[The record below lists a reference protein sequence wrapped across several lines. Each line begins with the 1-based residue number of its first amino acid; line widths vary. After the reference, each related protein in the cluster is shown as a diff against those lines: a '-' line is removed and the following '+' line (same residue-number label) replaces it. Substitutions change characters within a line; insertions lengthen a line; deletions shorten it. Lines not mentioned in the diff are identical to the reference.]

1 MGSHF
6 CYLTMWIG
14 RIGGFILKRIVFISN
29 EYGKQYASRSRYKS
43 RNQLHST
50 YISRHLYLMR
60 KLYHPHC
67 GYLLLDRQ
75 AAPTECVKQSM
86 LLQKY
91 LLFPC
96 ASYQVPRGKIISP
109 ARTYLYN
116 YHPAPRLLGFHSSS
130 SSPSSSPNA
139 LRLRGIF
146 FVFLRFFLPGPRYI
160 HTYMRSDIVVLE
172 LSMCRRNMKDKH
184 NTTHRDEQCWV
195 PNSLLPFSK
204 Y

>member
-1 MGSHF
+1 MN
-6 CYLTMWIG
+6 TA
-14 RIGGFILKRIVFISN
+14 SN
-29 EYGKQYASRSRYKS
+29 TRLEVDIKVVTNYI
-43 RNQLHST
+43 HT

-67 GYLLLDRQ
+67 GYLLFDRQ

-109 ARTYLYN
+109 ARTYLYD
-116 YHPAPRLLGFHSSS
+116 YHPAPRLFGFHSSS
-130 SSPSSSPNA
+130 SSPSSSPKA

-160 HTYMRSDIVVLE
+160 HEIRYCGVRIEHVQ
-172 LSMCRRNMKDKH
+172 KKH
-184 NTTHRDEQCWV
+184 ER
-195 PNSLLPFSK
+195 
-204 Y
+204 